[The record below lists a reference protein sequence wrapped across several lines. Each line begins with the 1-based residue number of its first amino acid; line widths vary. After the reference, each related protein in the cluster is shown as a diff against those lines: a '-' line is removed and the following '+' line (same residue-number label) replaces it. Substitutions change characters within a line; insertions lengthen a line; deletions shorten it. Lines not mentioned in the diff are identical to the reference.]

1 MFIRCHGQAM
11 MIFRGNIDNDENL
24 KRKYDI
30 GILKKIKDCM
40 LTLDINASK

>member
-1 MFIRCHGQAM
+1 M
-11 MIFRGNIDNDENL
+11 MKIL

-40 LTLDINASK
+40 LTLMPQNEVTTYKTL